1 MVEKRRIEQKM
12 FICFLRHLTICLSVY
27 PPLFLSIIGVK
38 GHFELEV
45 FSSEPVR
52 LTQLPES
59 NSRMIA
65 GEWSEATAGGS
76 HLNSLTFKK
85 NPKFVLKLRRYGQ
98 GRKSSLDGRERDRDQ
113 RHSISGMDD
122 MNSSDPMKT
131 RITVSRVG
139 TNWKSLM
146 KKDTVG
152 CMIGFYIFI
161 RRTSILTNN
170 SNSNNNSNTS
180 APPIANAQPPTQSH
194 ELTQVI
200 TFFFVLFYF
209 F

>member
-1 MVEKRRIEQKM
+1 
-12 FICFLRHLTICLSVY
+12 
-27 PPLFLSIIGVK
+27 
-38 GHFELEV
+38 
-45 FSSEPVR
+45 
-52 LTQLPES
+52 
-59 NSRMIA
+59 MIA

-170 SNSNNNSNTS
+170 SNSNNNNSNTS

-200 TFFFVLFYF
+200 TFFSTFFLFEF
-209 F
+209 FFNFYYLFLVQLNSV